1 MTYLRKHIFIVFLAA
16 LMIFVATNIK
26 AAPTNYCT
34 TVEYN
39 KHVTTIS
46 KINDLLEKWAQL
58 QAIVDSESPI
68 IQAAVK
74 NDSRYIKMASHV
86 QTVTNLQNS
95 HKTAKDTCVLEK
107 NSVSGSATTTDI
119 SDSEPVLTSSYNDTT
134 NVTLNEAG
142 SSVTTVTRT
151 TTVTGTITRTITTT
165 TTPWTKYDYDNGETE
180 TVYGTASKATTIE
193 KIVTVNPSSSE
204 VISTTILANL
214 MDTTT
219 TTEIVSTDISDS
231 DPVITTSYSDN
242 TTTTLDSNGSTVTT
256 ITRTTVTNNAVTRT
270 TTLTSRPKTVKTFS
284 DGSSEI
290 TYGDNSVTIST
301 ADITSAS
308 SSQSILSQTVT
319 PNLLNQTTANE
330 VAASYEDSEPTIT
343 TAFTDSSPVVSQVMT
358 DGPTTTITTTSDEDS
373 TLTSSYVD
381 SSSTVDNG
389 DGTSTTTVTRTTATT
404 TSTPRNT
411 RVLTTY
417 ARNTKTYS
425 TVIRTT
431 ATTSTV
437 VRTTTTTTTPIITH
451 AWTDGTTTT
460 SREDATTLISQENIV
475 SISDS
480 TDEIVTLVSDI
491 NETIVES
498 DVTTTENI
506 VATSTSSEV
515 LSASTT
521 TNGYDVDDPEYY
533 QTNEFAGT
541 NGSLKAIKAD
551 YAYARGWTGEGIKVG
566 ILDTGV
572 RATHNDLD
580 DNISSITYTTFYGDG
595 FTDTNGHGTHVA
607 GIIAAEKNDSD
618 VHGVAYNAE
627 IHSAKIGNGPFVY
640 ISLGAEMASQMA
652 DNGVVVA
659 NLSANY
665 KYDNFFRGNVDGYD
679 GYSTYDNG
687 EDDKVY
693 YHANTNYNFR
703 QSSSVEEWKNAT
715 DKGMIIVN
723 SAGNQGMEFAAAPGI
738 YGTAVDDNGDLVL
751 GGNMIIVGSVN
762 NNGTISNWSNK
773 AGHFC
778 QTLTYDDD
786 GSVDGCADKYK
797 SKDIFIV
804 APGETINSLDSD
816 SDTDTRVRSGTSMA
830 APHVTGSIAVLSQ
843 AWEQLSS
850 DQIISLLF
858 TTTTDLGETGVDEVY
873 GNGLLNLD
881 KATQPQGVVNVS
893 VTNNGGES
901 LNETSMMTSSLV
913 GDSLSQ
919 VSAFSS
925 AMVYDSYNRDY
936 YVDLNKAVI
945 KNNFVLSLDHKHE
958 SFGDISSLE
967 IQNYSVGFNEDN
979 LNNFKFG
986 IRRNDCQYKLGNLKE
1001 DNSFLGTGGTGAFAF
1016 GASRTM
1022 YTGFSCSK
1030 NNFFYEFDVGYTDIN
1045 GASNSIIQNGVAIS
1059 DAWQAS
1065 YKKNNFLF
1073 IVGQP
1078 LGIRQGSLRTKM
1090 ATSINAD
1097 GSHNYDNFDIDITP
1111 DNRHLST
1118 GVAYTK
1124 DILHNLNLNMEM
1136 NYDYNHGNIN
1146 KDHYYFSTNLK
1157 FLF

>member
-1 MTYLRKHIFIVFLAA
+1 
-16 LMIFVATNIK
+16 MIFVATDIK
-26 AAPTNYCT
+26 ASPINYCT
-34 TVEYN
+34 TTEYN

-58 QAIVDSESPI
+58 QAIMNSESPI

-74 NDSRYIKMASHV
+74 SDSRYIKMASQV
-86 QTVTNLQNS
+86 QTVTNLQKT

-107 NSVSGSATTTDI
+107 NSVSGSSPTTDI

-134 NVTLNEAG
+134 VVTLNEAG

-151 TTVTGTITRTITTT
+151 TTVTSTITRTTTTT
-165 TTPWTKYDYDNGETE
+165 TTPWTKYNYDNDETE
-180 TVYGTASKATTIE
+180 TVYGTATAAATTE
-193 KIVTVNPSSSE
+193 KIVTVNSPSSE

-214 MDTTT
+214 INTTT

-242 TTTTLDSNGSTVTT
+242 TTTTLDSSGSTVTT
-256 ITRTTVTNNAVTRT
+256 ITRTTVTNNTVTQT
-270 TTLTSRPKTVKTFS
+270 TALTSRSKTVKMFS
-284 DGSSEI
+284 NGSSEI
-290 TYGDNSVTIST
+290 TFGDNSVTIST
-301 ADITSAS
+301 ADITSTS
-308 SSQSILSQTVT
+308 SSQSIVSQTVT

-330 VAASYEDSEPTIT
+330 VTASYEDSEPTTT
-343 TAFTDSSPVVSQVMT
+343 TAFTDSDPVVSQVIT

-389 DGTSTTTVTRTTATT
+389 DGTSTTTITRITTTT

-411 RVLTTY
+411 RTLTTHV
-417 ARNTKTYS
+417 RNTKTYS

-431 ATTSTV
+431 TTTSTV
-437 VRTTTTTTTPIITH
+437 VRTTTTNTTPIITH
-451 AWTDGTTTT
+451 TWTDGTTTT
-460 SREDATTLISQENIV
+460 SSEDATTSISQENVV
-475 SISDS
+475 SLSDS
-480 TDEIVTLVSDI
+480 TDEIVTLISDL
-491 NETIVES
+491 NETIDES

-515 LSASTT
+515 LSANIT

-580 DNISSITYTTFYGDG
+580 DNISSVTYTTFYGDG
-595 FTDTNGHGTHVA
+595 FTDINGHGTHVA

-618 VHGVAYNAE
+618 MHGVAYNAE

-659 NLSANY
+659 NLSATYN
-665 KYDNFFRGNVDGYD
+665 YDNFFRGNVDGYD

-693 YHANTNYNFR
+693 YHTNTNYNFR
-703 QSSSVEEWKNAT
+703 QSSSVEEWKDAT
-715 DKGMIIVN
+715 DKDMIIVN

-751 GGNMIIVGSVN
+751 GGKMIIVGSVN
-762 NNGTISNWSNK
+762 NNGIISSWSNK

-778 QTLTYDDD
+778 QTLTYDD
-786 GSVDGCADKYK
+786 GNVVGCADEYK
-797 SKDIFIV
+797 SKEIFIV

-830 APHVTGSIAVLSQ
+830 APHVTGAIAVLSQ
-843 AWEQLSS
+843 AWQQLSS
-850 DQIISLLF
+850 DQIVSLLF
-858 TTTTDLGETGVDEVY
+858 TTTTDLGEAGVDEVY

-901 LNETSMMTSSLV
+901 LSGTSMMTSSLV

-919 VSAFSS
+919 VGAFSS

-936 YVDLNKAVI
+936 YVDLNKAVVQ
-945 KNNFVLSLDHKHE
+945 NNFVLNLDHKHE
-958 SFGDISSLE
+958 SFGNISLLE
-967 IQNYSVGFNEDN
+967 TQNYSIGFDENN

-1016 GASRTM
+1016 GSSETI
-1022 YTGFSCSK
+1022 YSGFSCSK
-1030 NNFFYEFDVGYTDIN
+1030 NNFFYEFNAGYTHIN
-1045 GASNSIIQNGVAIS
+1045 GVSNSIIQDGVAIS

-1065 YKKNNFLF
+1065 YKKNSFLF
-1073 IVGQP
+1073 TLGQP

-1097 GSHNYDNFDIDITP
+1097 GSHNYNNYDIDITP

-1124 DILHNLNLNMEM
+1124 DILHDLNLNMEL